1 MATENSNPPP
11 NTRVD
16 RVLNGV
22 LVFLFVMMVAAT
34 IVQVVVRLL
43 SLQISGIPFYLTGPI
58 ATVGLL
64 FGTYLGAAVATRQ
77 DEHIK
82 MSIVQDRMSGRRLA
96 TMRVVAS
103 LVVVV
108 TLVIFIFGSLQSA
121 SKDWNSQ
128 FGGVDF
134 IQTGILYLSIAVS
147 LAVMLM
153 FEILNTIGTIR
164 GGGAS
169 SDE

>member
-1 MATENSNPPP
+1 MPAEHSEQAP
-11 NTRVD
+11 NTGFD
-16 RVLNGV
+16 RILNAV
-22 LVFLFVMMVAAT
+22 LVGLFVMMVIAT

-43 SLQISGIPFYLTGPI
+43 SVQISGIPFYLTGPV

-82 MSIVQDRMSGRRLA
+82 MSIVQDRIHGKPFTAMRL
-96 TMRVVAS
+96 VAS

-108 TLVIFIFGSLQSA
+108 TLIVFIFGSLQSA
-121 SKDWNSQ
+121 VKDWNSQ
-128 FGGVDF
+128 FGGIDF

-147 LAVMLM
+147 LFIMLV
-153 FEILNTIGTIR
+153 FEIINTVRTIR
-164 GGGAS
+164 EAS
-169 SDE
+169 NDE